1 MLNFCIAA
9 DGTCLG
15 VSESL
20 PKDWADRRWLNRND
34 LKSFEQ
40 AEAIAAAAS
49 RNDSGRVFIAT
60 DSPNAYPRFD
70 VVEVP
75 KVGDEVS
82 MGFNGDYYPRGVV
95 TKVSPDHRIVTT
107 SDGQRFFRR
116 RKTGVWLYRR
126 MWALVSGHTR
136 KWNPEF

>member
-20 PKDWADRRWLNRND
+20 PADFSDRRWLNRND

-40 AEAIAAAAS
+40 AEEIAAAAS
-49 RNDSGRVFIAT
+49 RNDSGRVFVAT
-60 DSPNAYPRFD
+60 DTPSSLPRFD

-75 KVGDEVS
+75 KVGDPVS
-82 MGFNGDYYPRGVV
+82 KGFNGDYYPCGTVA
-95 TKVSPDHRIVTT
+95 KVSPDYRIVTT

-116 RKTGVWLYRR
+116 RKTGVWLCS
-126 MWALVSGHTR
+126 MWYLVEGHISQ
-136 KWNPEF
+136 WNPEF